1 MENSR
6 PVVSTLKFHTLVV
19 EHALNAINRR
29 CWENGDDTPSDYL
42 DPEILQTVKDSLE
55 RIHETV
61 AEIETANLYFDHTYE
76 STAISDK
83 CIDDLVST
91 RRAA

>member
-6 PVVSTLKFHTLVV
+6 PVISTLKFYTLVV
-19 EHALNAINRR
+19 ENALNAINRR

-42 DPEILQTVKDSLE
+42 DPEILQTVKESLE

-61 AEIETANLYFDHTYE
+61 AEIETANQYFDHTYE
-76 STAISDK
+76 PTADSHERV
-83 CIDDLVST
+83 DDLVST
-91 RRAA
+91 GRAA